1 MIIKGKVEE
10 ILPHVDMMRETT
22 ALAGSIN
29 VTVLHVV
36 TNEETT
42 VHVDT
47 TTTTGVL
54 EDSTTETRV
63 PADTIQETTRVDITR
78 PSINPGLTTIE
89 MQEDMPPATT
99 LAAKANRT
107 KTSPGTRTKITL
119 KTAKQNQ
126 ALARTINSISK
137 ASVTDRRTPMS

>member
-10 ILPHVDMMRETT
+10 ILPHVDTMRETT
-22 ALAGSIN
+22 ALADSIN

-63 PADTIQETTRVDITR
+63 PADTIHETTRVEITR

-89 MQEDMPPATT
+89 MQKDMPPVMTI
-99 LAAKANRT
+99 AAKANQIT
-107 KTSPGTRTKITL
+107 TSPGTKIENTP
-119 KTAKQNQ
+119 KTANQKQ
-126 ALARTINSISK
+126 ALARMTNSILK
-137 ASVTDRRTPMS
+137 ASVIDRRTPMS

>member
-10 ILPHVDMMRETT
+10 ILPHVDTMRETT
-22 ALAGSIN
+22 ALADLIN
-29 VTVLHVV
+29 EITLHVV
-36 TNEETT
+36 TTEETT

-63 PADTIQETTRVDITR
+63 PADTIQETTRVEITR

-89 MQEDMPPATT
+89 MQEDMPPVTT
-99 LAAKANRT
+99 LAAKANQT
-107 KTSPGTRTKITL
+107 TTSPGTKIENTL
-119 KTAKQNQ
+119 KTAQQKQ

>member
-54 EDSTTETRV
+54 EDSATETRV
-63 PADTIQETTRVDITR
+63 PADTTQETTRVEITR
-78 PSINPGLTTIE
+78 SSINPGLTTIE
-89 MQEDMPPATT
+89 MQEDTPPATT
-99 LAAKANRT
+99 LAAKRT
-107 KTSPGTRTKITL
+107 GP
-119 KTAKQNQ
+119 KQVLEQ
-126 ALARTINSISK
+126 GQRILSK
-137 ASVTDRRTPMS
+137 PPSKNKPWPER